1 MSPKLKKDYAKA
13 TKKVKRMI
21 NGFKRMI
28 TGSVLV
34 INPP

>member
-21 NGFKRMI
+21 NGFSSGI
-28 TGSVLV
+28 DA
-34 INPP
+34 